1 MMSKFVELGVEV
13 GRKATKGLKPIDFVS
28 LTAYN
33 CLRVTQ
39 KLRTLR
45 GMWCIYEVAN
55 GLGIVPVI
63 QKLIVKTVFAVH
75 RLNIHV
81 I

>member
-13 GRKATKGLKPIDFVS
+13 GRKATQGLMPIDFVS

-39 KLRTLR
+39 ELGTLR
-45 GMWCIYEVAN
+45 GKWCIYEVAN
-55 GLGIVPVI
+55 GLGIMPVK
-63 QKLIVKTVFAVH
+63 Q
-75 RLNIHV
+75 N
-81 I
+81 